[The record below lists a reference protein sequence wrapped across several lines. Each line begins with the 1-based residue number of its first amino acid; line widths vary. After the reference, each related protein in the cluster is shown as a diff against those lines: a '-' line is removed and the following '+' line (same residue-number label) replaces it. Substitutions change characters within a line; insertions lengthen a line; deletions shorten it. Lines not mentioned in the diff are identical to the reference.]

1 MILNGKVTIFRG
13 KTSVLRNIFSNFAG
27 KIQFQLTKMMKR
39 ILFLAVLIAG
49 FALPSKAVLKEDS
62 LESTLR
68 ILRQELIKYHDEYSA
83 RQAQT
88 KNSRLRVISTII
100 QETDRANQNALMLY
114 SQKDGFV
121 FDLTYACHE
130 ATEQYKEFEKKI
142 KPFKAYVSKGDV
154 AVARYDSLINSLRT
168 MRTNRLTE
176 RGKIDRSVCLAM
188 AVNTRRM
195 LVENQQQLTENIY
208 MYNRTEEKLR
218 NLNDYAN
225 KRYKEIQD
233 NIFKNG
239 GDSYFTILSRFGDY
253 IVQTKESIDDKYFY
267 QVKGG
272 TQWDPR
278 LIGELFI
285 GILIYGIIAILLN
298 QLIVRWLATKLI
310 RRGKFGRIGDW
321 FLAKR
326 TCIILASTAVTFAI
340 SLGILRLSSNQ
351 NFTIMAADLLVE
363 FAWLLSVVLISILLR
378 VKAEQTISTFRV
390 YAPLLFNGFIVI
402 SFRII
407 LIPNHLVNLIFPP
420 ILLACCLW
428 QWSVIRRHN
437 QNIERSDV
445 VYAYISQLVFVVSL
459 ISSMVGYTLLSVQIL
474 IWWIMQLTCI
484 LTITCI
490 RDWFKEYSKIKK
502 IEERPVTE
510 NWYYRLFYWVF
521 LPTCSV
527 CSVLIS
533 FYWAADVFN
542 LTAQTIEMFR
552 HKYIDFPNFQ
562 ASISTVCMVIII
574 WFVFNYINQ
583 TLKQLVALYLY
594 KSDASSAE
602 SRLVMIKNVLQV
614 VVWGVWFI
622 VSLALFHVGSQW
634 LVIITGGLST
644 GIGFAS
650 KEILE
655 NIYYG
660 IALMTGRVKIG
671 DLIVCD
677 GIRGKVTSISY
688 TSTMVTAV
696 DGSVIAF
703 TNSQLFTKN
712 YQNMTRNH
720 GYERH
725 VLDVG
730 VAYGTN
736 IGECKKVLTEALSQ
750 LDCINQK
757 KGISIVLKELGDSA
771 LVLKVIVWVS
781 VYTGYGDDGKIL
793 ECIYNTLNQNNIEIP
808 FPQTDVHMK

>member
-1 MILNGKVTIFRG
+1 
-13 KTSVLRNIFSNFAG
+13 
-27 KIQFQLTKMMKR
+27 MMKR
-39 ILFLAVLIAG
+39 ILFIAVLLAG
-49 FALPSKAVLKEDS
+49 FALPSNAVLKEDS

-88 KNSRLRVISTII
+88 KNSRQRVISTII

-114 SQKDGFV
+114 SQKDGYV

-142 KPFKAYVSKGDV
+142 TPFKAYVSKGDV

-168 MRTNRLTE
+168 MRTNMLTE
-176 RGKIDRSVCLAM
+176 RGRIDRSVCLAM

-218 NLNDYAN
+218 YLNDYAN

-239 GDSYFTILSRFGDY
+239 GDSYTTILSRFSDY
-253 IVQTKESIDDKYFY
+253 LVQTKESIDDKYFY

-285 GILIYGIIAILLN
+285 GILIYGIIAIILN
-298 QLIVRWLATKLI
+298 QLIMRWLATKLI
-310 RRGKFGRIGDW
+310 RKGKLGRFGDR

-340 SLGILRLSSNQ
+340 SLGILRLSSHQ

-363 FAWLLSVVLISILLR
+363 FAWLLSVVLISILIR
-378 VKAEQTISTFRV
+378 VKAEQTMSTFRI

-428 QWSVIRRHN
+428 QWNMIRRHS
-437 QNIERSDV
+437 QNIDRSDSI
-445 VYAYISQLVFVVSL
+445 YAYISQLVFIASL
-459 ISSMVGYTLLSVQIL
+459 VSSMIGYTLLSVQIL

-490 RDWFKEYSKIKK
+490 RDWFKEFSKLKK
-502 IEERPVTE
+502 IEERPVTQ

-521 LPTCSV
+521 LPTCGV

-533 FYWAADVFN
+533 LYWAAEVFN
-542 LTAQTIEMFR
+542 LTAQTLEMFT
-552 HKYIDFPNFQ
+552 HKYIDSENFK
-562 ASISTVCMVIII
+562 ASVSTLCMVIIM
-574 WFVFNYINQ
+574 WFIFNYINH

-594 KSDASSAE
+594 KTDATSAE
-602 SRLVMIKNVLQV
+602 SRLVMVKNVLQV
-614 VVWGVWFI
+614 IVWGIWFI
-622 VSLALFHVGSQW
+622 ASLALFHVSSQW

-736 IGECKKVLTEALSQ
+736 IGQCKKVLTEALSQ

>member
-1 MILNGKVTIFRG
+1 
-13 KTSVLRNIFSNFAG
+13 
-27 KIQFQLTKMMKR
+27 MMKR
-39 ILFLAVLIAG
+39 ILFLAVLLAG
-49 FALPSKAVLKEDS
+49 FVLPSNAVLKEDS
-62 LESTLR
+62 LKMTLS

-88 KNSRLRVISTII
+88 KNSRMRVIATIM

-114 SQKDGFV
+114 SQKDGYV

-130 ATEQYKEFEKKI
+130 ATKQYKDFEKKI
-142 KPFKAYVSKGDV
+142 TPFKEYASKADV
-154 AVARYDSLINSLRT
+154 AVARYDSLINCLRT
-168 MRTNRLTE
+168 MRTSRMTE
-176 RGKIDRSVCLAM
+176 REKIDRSVCLAV

-195 LVENQQQLTENIY
+195 LVENQQQLSEYIYIYNIAEN
-208 MYNRTEEKLR
+208 NLR

-225 KRYKEIQD
+225 KRYKEIQN

-239 GDSYFTILSRFGDY
+239 GDSYPTILSRFGDY
-253 IVQTKESIDDKYFY
+253 LIQTKESIDDKYFT
-267 QVKGG
+267 KSKTP
-272 TQWDPR
+272 TQWDSR
-278 LIGELFI
+278 LILDLFL
-285 GILIYGIIAILLN
+285 GIFGLGIVAILLN
-298 QLIVRWLATKLI
+298 QLIVRWLITKLI
-310 RRGKFGRIGDW
+310 KNGKFKRISET

-326 TCIILASTAVTFAI
+326 TFIILTTTAITFAI
-340 SLGILRLSSNQ
+340 IPGIFRLIWDDQ
-351 NFTIMAADLLVE
+351 NFIIMASGLLTE
-363 FAWLLSVVLISILLR
+363 FAWLLSVVLISILIR
-378 VKAEQTISTFRV
+378 VKAEQTMSTFCI

-428 QWSVIRRHN
+428 QWLVIRRHSN
-437 QNIERSDV
+437 NIDRSDV
-445 VYAYISQLVFVVSL
+445 IYAYISQLVFVASL
-459 ISSMVGYTLLSVQIL
+459 ISSMIGYTLLSVQIL

-490 RDWFKEYSKIKK
+490 RDWFKEYSKLKK
-502 IEERPVTE
+502 IEERPITQ
-510 NWYYRLFYWVF
+510 NWYYNLFYWVF
-521 LPTCSV
+521 LPACGV

-533 FYWAADVFN
+533 LYWAAEVFN
-542 LTAQTIEMFR
+542 LTAQTMEMFT
-552 HKYIDFPNFQ
+552 HKYIDSKNFQ
-562 ASISTVCMVIII
+562 VSISTVCMVIIM
-574 WFVFNYINQ
+574 WFIFNYINN
-583 TLKQLVALYLY
+583 TLKALIALYLY
-594 KSDASSAE
+594 KTDATSAE

-614 VVWGVWFI
+614 LVWGVWFLA
-622 VSLALFHVGSQW
+622 SLALFHVSSQW

-736 IGECKKVLTEALSQ
+736 IGECKKVLTDALSQ
-750 LDCINQK
+750 LDCINQS

-808 FPQTDVHMK
+808 FPQRDVHVK

>member
-1 MILNGKVTIFRG
+1 
-13 KTSVLRNIFSNFAG
+13 
-27 KIQFQLTKMMKR
+27 MMKR
-39 ILFLAVLIAG
+39 ILFLAVLFAG
-49 FALPSKAVLKEDS
+49 FVLPSNAVLKEDS
-62 LESTLR
+62 LKMTLS

-83 RQAQT
+83 HQAQT
-88 KNSRLRVISTII
+88 KNSRQRVFATIM

-114 SQKDGFV
+114 SQKDGYV

-130 ATEQYKEFEKKI
+130 ATKQYKEFEKKI
-142 KPFKAYVSKGDV
+142 TPFKAYASKSDV
-154 AVARYDSLINSLRT
+154 AVARYDSLINCLRT
-168 MRTNRLTE
+168 MPTRRMTE
-176 RGKIDRSVCLAM
+176 REKIDRSVCLAL
-188 AVNTRRM
+188 AVNIRRM
-195 LVENQQQLTENIY
+195 LAEDQQQFAEYIF
-208 MYNRTEEKLR
+208 MYNRAENNLR

-225 KRYKEIQD
+225 KRYKEIQN

-239 GDSYFTILSRFGDY
+239 GDSYPTILSRFGDY
-253 IVQTKESIDDKYFY
+253 LVQTKESIDDKYFT
-267 QVKGG
+267 KSKTP
-272 TQWDPR
+272 TQWDSK
-278 LIGELFI
+278 LILDLFL
-285 GILIYGIIAILLN
+285 GIFGLGVIAILLN
-298 QLIVRWLATKLI
+298 QLIVRWLITTLI
-310 RRGKFGRIGDW
+310 RNGKFKKISNR

-326 TCIILASTAVTFAI
+326 TFIILTTTAVTFAI
-340 SLGILRLSSNQ
+340 IPGAIRLIWDDQ
-351 NFTIMAADLLVE
+351 NFIIMASGLLTE
-363 FAWLLSVVLISILLR
+363 FAWLLSVVLISILIR
-378 VKAEQTISTFRV
+378 VRADQTMSTFRI
-390 YAPLLFNGFIVI
+390 YAPLLLNGFIVI

-420 ILLACCLW
+420 ILLICSIW
-428 QWSVIRRHN
+428 QWNEIRHHSK
-437 QNIERSDV
+437 NIDRSDV
-445 VYAYISQLVFVVSL
+445 IYAYISQFVFVASL

-490 RDWFKEYSKIKK
+490 RDWFKEYSKLKK
-502 IEERPVTE
+502 IEERPITQ

-521 LPTCSV
+521 IPACSV

-533 FYWAADVFN
+533 LYWAAEVFN
-542 LTAQTIEMFR
+542 LTTQTIEMFT
-552 HKYIDFPNFQ
+552 HKYIDTEDFK
-562 ASISTVCMVIII
+562 ASISTVCMVIIL
-574 WFVFNYINQ
+574 WFVFNFINH
-583 TLKQLVALYLY
+583 TFRELVALYLY
-594 KSDASSAE
+594 KADATSAE
-602 SRLVMIKNVLQV
+602 SRLVME
-614 VVWGVWFI
+614 
-622 VSLALFHVGSQW
+622 
-634 LVIITGGLST
+634 
-644 GIGFAS
+644 
-650 KEILE
+650 EILE

-736 IGECKKVLTEALSQ
+736 ISECKKVLTEALSK

-757 KGISIVLKELGDSA
+757 RGISIVLKELGDSA
-771 LVLKVIVWVS
+771 LILKVIVWVS
-781 VYTGYGDDGKIL
+781 VYTGYGDDGQIL

>member
-1 MILNGKVTIFRG
+1 
-13 KTSVLRNIFSNFAG
+13 
-27 KIQFQLTKMMKR
+27 MMKR
-39 ILFLAVLIAG
+39 ILFLAVLFAG
-49 FALPSKAVLKEDS
+49 FVLPSNAVLKEDS
-62 LESTLR
+62 LKMTLS

-83 RQAQT
+83 HQAQT
-88 KNSRLRVISTII
+88 KNSRQRVFATIM

-114 SQKDGFV
+114 SQKDGYV

-130 ATEQYKEFEKKI
+130 ATKQYKEFEKKI
-142 KPFKAYVSKGDV
+142 TPFKAYASKSDV
-154 AVARYDSLINSLRT
+154 AVARYDSLINCLRT
-168 MRTNRLTE
+168 MPTRRMTE
-176 RGKIDRSVCLAM
+176 REKIDRSVCLAL
-188 AVNTRRM
+188 AVNIRRM
-195 LVENQQQLTENIY
+195 LAEDQQQFAEYIF
-208 MYNRTEEKLR
+208 MYNRAENNLR

-225 KRYKEIQD
+225 KRYKEIQN

-239 GDSYFTILSRFGDY
+239 GDSYPTILSRFGDY
-253 IVQTKESIDDKYFY
+253 LVQTKESIDDKYFT
-267 QVKGG
+267 KSKTP
-272 TQWDPR
+272 TQWDSK
-278 LIGELFI
+278 LILDLFL
-285 GILIYGIIAILLN
+285 GIFGLGVIAILLN
-298 QLIVRWLATKLI
+298 QLIVRWLITTLI
-310 RRGKFGRIGDW
+310 RNGKFKKISNR

-326 TCIILASTAVTFAI
+326 TFIILTTTAVTFAI
-340 SLGILRLSSNQ
+340 IPGAIRLIWDDQ
-351 NFTIMAADLLVE
+351 NFIIMASGLLTE
-363 FAWLLSVVLISILLR
+363 FAWLLSVVLISILIR
-378 VKAEQTISTFRV
+378 VRADQTMSTFRI
-390 YAPLLFNGFIVI
+390 YAPLLLNGFIVI

-420 ILLACCLW
+420 ILLICSIW
-428 QWSVIRRHN
+428 QWNEIRHHSK
-437 QNIERSDV
+437 NIDKSDV
-445 VYAYISQLVFVVSL
+445 IYAYISQFVFVASL

-490 RDWFKEYSKIKK
+490 RDWFKEYSKLKK
-502 IEERPVTE
+502 IEERPITQ

-521 LPTCSV
+521 IPACSV

-533 FYWAADVFN
+533 LYWAAEVFN
-542 LTAQTIEMFR
+542 LTTQTIEMFT
-552 HKYIDFPNFQ
+552 HKYIDTEDFK
-562 ASISTVCMVIII
+562 ASISTVCMVIIL
-574 WFVFNYINQ
+574 WFVFNFINH
-583 TLKQLVALYLY
+583 TFRELVALYLY
-594 KSDASSAE
+594 KADATSAE
-602 SRLVMIKNVLQV
+602 SRLVMVKNVLQV
-614 VVWGVWFI
+614 LIWGIWFI
-622 VSLALFHVGSQW
+622 VSLALFHVSSQW

-736 IGECKKVLTEALSQ
+736 ISECKKVLTEALSK

-757 KGISIVLKELGDSA
+757 RGISIVLKELGDSA
-771 LVLKVIVWVS
+771 LILKVIVWVS
-781 VYTGYGDDGKIL
+781 VYTGYGDDGQIL